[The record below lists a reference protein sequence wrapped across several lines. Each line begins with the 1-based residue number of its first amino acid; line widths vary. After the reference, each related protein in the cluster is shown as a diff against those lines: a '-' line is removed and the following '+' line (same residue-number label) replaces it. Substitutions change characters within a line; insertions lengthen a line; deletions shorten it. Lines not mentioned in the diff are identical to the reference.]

1 MTIISILERFQII
14 MEIIGLLVAIVV
26 GTLVASVMACLPA
39 LHIYNVAGFALLFAL
54 PVIREGIISSSILIA
69 FMMSLIVAYSV
80 LNTIPSIFLGA
91 PDESAIFVT
100 MPGTRALMQG
110 KGFECAVL
118 TAVGSL
124 GGIAF
129 LLIASFAFPYTLD
142 PVRKI
147 VSPYMHWVL
156 GAILAFMI
164 MSEWPK
170 GENREKTRLMRFLC
184 AWKNVAAGLLTLILS
199 GFLGFIIMYK
209 PVMPLEVA
217 FQNIMPTFVGLF
229 AIPWVLQNI
238 ISTTEPPKQYIC
250 KSLDVNPRVFLRGV
264 GAGCLGG
271 LFAAVFP
278 IVTGGIGGMLA
289 GHATAQRDERMFIVS
304 QGASKIV
311 YYVGGF
317 LLLFLPCSSFTRGGM
332 AYMLSGVYQPMGY
345 KDYYVALAVIG
356 LSGALSF
363 FTMLW
368 GTKAI
373 IYLIQKINYRLISM
387 FTFVFI
393 TGMVYY
399 MAGLPGI
406 AVMLV
411 STGIGMI
418 PVFFHSRRMNCM
430 GVLLIPVMLNMSGHG
445 PIIAR
450 WLGLL

>member
-1 MTIISILERFQII
+1 
-14 MEIIGLLVAIVV
+14 MEIIGLLGAIVV
-26 GTLVASVMACLPA
+26 GTLIASVMACLPA

-54 PVIREGIISSSILIA
+54 PVIREGLISSSILIA
-69 FMMSLIVAYSV
+69 FMMSLIVAYSI

-110 KGFECAVL
+110 RGFETAML

-129 LLIASFAFPYTLD
+129 LLLASFIFPYFLPALRT
-142 PVRKI
+142 I

-156 GAILAFMI
+156 GCILAFMI
-164 MSEWPK
+164 MAEWPK
-170 GENREKTRLMRFLC
+170 GENREKTRWLRFFNG
-184 AWKNVAAGLLTLILS
+184 WKNLWAGLLTLLLS
-199 GFLGFIIMYK
+199 GILGFIVMYK
-209 PVMPLEVA
+209 PMMPIEIS

-238 ISTTEPPKQYIC
+238 ISKTEPPKQHIAE
-250 KSLDVNPRVFLRGV
+250 SLDVTPRVFLRGA

-271 LFAAVFP
+271 IFAAIFP

-304 QGASKIV
+304 QGASKVV

-317 LLLFLPCSSFTRGGM
+317 LLLFVPGASFTRGGM
-332 AYMLSGVYQPMGY
+332 AYMLQGVYTSHGHS
-345 KDYYVALAVIG
+345 DYYIALAVIG
-356 LSGALSF
+356 ISGAISF
-363 FTMLW
+363 FTMLY
-368 GTKAI
+368 GTKAVI
-373 IYLIQKINYRLISM
+373 WLIGKINYRFISI
-387 FTFVFI
+387 FTFIFI
-393 TGMVYY
+393 TSVVYY
-399 MAGLPGI
+399 MGGFPGI

-445 PIIAR
+445 PIIAH
-450 WLGLL
+450 WMGLL